1 MIYKVID
8 NYLDKKICH
17 QLIEEADKITIDQE
31 KSKFHKNS
39 KICVSNLRFGMILLK
54 NWNQEIFFITVVNF

>member
-31 KSKFHKNS
+31 
-39 KICVSNLRFGMILLK
+39 NL
-54 NWNQEIFFITVVNF
+54 NFTIIEL